1 LKISKQLKKGGFCG
15 AEIFENFEK
24 IEKRGFES
32 FENFE
37 KIGKKRGGGFGAPL
51 ISKISKKIG
60 KRGVFAAPKF
70 SEISKNLAST
80 KSAFWPIEQH
90 GRGRG

>member
-1 LKISKQLKKGGFCG
+1 MKISKQLKKGGFCG

-37 KIGKKRGGGFGAPL
+37 KIGKKRGFGAPL

-60 KRGVFAAPKF
+60 KRGVFKAPKF